1 MKMLAG
7 AAKEVQG
14 ELAETEHEACIL
26 VALSD
31 LMLPKLISGELRAKQ
46 MEMKHRD

>member
-14 ELAETEHEACIL
+14 ELAETEHEACIP

-31 LMLPKLISGELRAKQ
+31 TLLPKLISPELRMRKTGTVAS
-46 MEMKHRD
+46 

>member
-14 ELAETEHEACIL
+14 ELAETEREACIP
-26 VALSD
+26 VARSD
-31 LMLPKLISGELRAKQ
+31 MLLPKLISGELHIKAPV
-46 MEMKHRD
+46 